1 MIVHGTG
8 VTVWVVG
15 SGRGGATQL
24 EVEQDM
30 RAPRRPQAAVGLDA
44 VEGLAERAMGSG
56 RRIGLV
62 VGCLAG
68 GEQRLVGYGRLRRDA
83 QDPPDGGTV
92 FEVGSITKVFTGL
105 LLADLA
111 EHNLVGLEDPL
122 ASYLPASV
130 RVPTVGGHQ
139 LTLGD
144 LASHASGLPRNPKGT
159 LRRWLGDRHNPNAGL
174 SVEELYAGLARTR
187 LRRQPGQ
194 RVKYSNLGAGLLGQ
208 ALARAASQPYET
220 LVRERICLPLG
231 MPDTLVTPTS
241 EQTSRLATGHTRRGR
256 PTTPLELPALVGA
269 GALRSTATDLLGFLE
284 ANLDPARTPLASQ
297 LERTQ
302 HPRLRAAKR
311 VEVGLGWLIAHPPG
325 AAGPVLWHNGG
336 TGGFRSFV
344 AFARETHTAVVVL
357 SNTARS
363 VDRLGLRLLKA
374 LTSAAG

>member
-15 SGRGGATQL
+15 SGQGRRVPL

-30 RAPRRPQAAVGLDA
+30 PAPRRPQGAVGLEA
-44 VEGLAERAMGSG
+44 VDFLAERAMGSG
-56 RRIGLV
+56 RRVGLV

-68 GEQRLVGYGRLRRDA
+68 GEHRVVGYGRLRREA

-92 FEVGSITKVFTGL
+92 FEIGSITKVFTGL

-111 EHNLVGLEDPL
+111 EQGLVGLDDPL

-130 RVPTVGGHQ
+130 RVPTGGGRQ
-139 LTLGD
+139 ITLGD
-144 LASHASGLPRNPKGT
+144 LASHAGGLPRDPKGT

-174 SVEELYAGLARTR
+174 SVEELYAGFARIR
-187 LRRQPGQ
+187 LRRRPGQ

-208 ALARAASQPYET
+208 ALARAAGQPYEA

-231 MPDTLVTPTS
+231 MPDTVVTLTG
-241 EQTSRLATGHTRRGR
+241 EQTARLATGYTRRGR
-256 PTTPLELPALVGA
+256 PAPRLVLPALVGA
-269 GALRSTATDLLGFLE
+269 GALRSTATNLLGFLA
-284 ANLDPARTPLASQ
+284 ANLEPARTPLAAQ
-297 LERTQ
+297 IERTQ
-302 HPRLRAAKR
+302 RPRLRAAKR

-336 TGGFRSFV
+336 TSGFRSLV
-344 AFARETHTAVVVL
+344 AFTRETHTAVVVL

-374 LTSAAG
+374 LASAAG